1 MVIVEYKVNTFYRYD
16 FKLTI
21 RIAVSKYRK
30 GPNKKRMLKYVY
42 IK

>member
-1 MVIVEYKVNTFYRYD
+1 MVEVRYIANAFYMYD
-16 FKLTI
+16 FKFTI
-21 RIAVSKYRK
+21 RVAVSKYRK